1 MTPQQALEEPL
12 CGCTI
17 SLSLQV
23 HINHF
28 SVLVDGSPKITLLAI
43 DLHQDLID
51 EQGIAETPMLSFQAT
66 CINGTEFDAPETD
79 RFSANSD
86 ASLSEQ
92 IFNEWS
98 GIPAVTQIEA
108 IVEPDCV
115 QLMMSGGNRCRL
127 YVFMQRFHQ
136 YRLVGNTLTG
146 YSPGRRA

>member
-43 DLHQDLID
+43 DLHEDLID

-92 IFNEWS
+92 IFNE
-98 GIPAVTQIEA
+98 
-108 IVEPDCV
+108 
-115 QLMMSGGNRCRL
+115 
-127 YVFMQRFHQ
+127 
-136 YRLVGNTLTG
+136 
-146 YSPGRRA
+146 